1 MQSAN
6 DGKASLKQTVPIQSE
21 LRKKKHKPSPTSC
34 AKASTDAVLWKT
46 RTFVTCCGKG
56 SMMRGYEELT
66 VQLMNVMG
74 YRVLC
79 D

>member
-46 RTFVTCCGKG
+46 RTFVTCCGK
-56 SMMRGYEELT
+56 
-66 VQLMNVMG
+66 
-74 YRVLC
+74 
-79 D
+79 